1 MSEGRAAIFTP
12 QDLCD
17 PVSWQ
22 DRGRSLRNWMTYPNG
37 RQPGKATSPH
47 RLRSPPSVFKGPVV
61 GEAWAYFPLKTSRPN
76 WL

>member
-22 DRGRSLRNWMTYPNG
+22 DRGCSLRNWMTYPNG
-37 RQPGKATSPH
+37 RQPGESHKPTQCEQ
-47 RLRSPPSVFKGPVV
+47 RLCGMRGLGLLPVEDM
-61 GEAWAYFPLKTSRPN
+61 EA
-76 WL
+76 